1 MPSAIQIISK
11 LILLK
16 LKIPPGGLNPVGY
29 SIEPS
34 KKNPKRPRSWAG
46 NFAVVV
52 SALPNQDGGGRS
64 ALRFFLAKTPSHMTQ
79 ITSFINRNPHPSL
92 VKCKI
97 YRDFLSLKNETVDM
111 MEMDFV
117 EGETLDEFVDSFIDE
132 GKHAS
137 LCDLAETIRSTVN
150 ELVELGFYHGD
161 LSHSNIMLNHIG
173 AAAYE
178 ADPGLFKKNLRL
190 IDYDSVL
197 IRGIQ
202 NPPETKET
210 GHPNFQHPSRRSN
223 RFTVLE
229 DVYFSTLVIYLSL
242 VALSYNPALWLKH
255 HSKGDNILFQ
265 HQQKDL
271 HDSSSDLWKELDAIP
286 FTGEHVY
293 AYECLKKAINY
304 NDLQQSPFL
313 SEIETWFTQGTTP
326 TPAPIP
332 NPGSGSAIKPQ
343 PNQFPSDRPAESPTP
358 RKRVL
363 NGPQRSPTVRKRSS
377 PKSPLESPRPRKK
390 TSTNQ
395 TTQKEST
402 ETQQSAEVKNP
413 MRRVLLRKKKSEA
426 VQEKVKRPKLKQEI
440 TKRYA
445 KKREP
450 KTLPVNPSDLE
461 DYSLILDGTNILYEM
476 KNGKEML
483 LTPFLEF
490 CTTLSNNSDSVI
502 VVFDASTRHKF
513 SNEDDIN
520 RFVDLVDGNEKI
532 GNIEFNQSPKATEA
546 DSIVLSVAYEK
557 EGIVISNDF
566 YQDYE
571 ERIPDQ
577 YEWFQRHHVTLSY
590 VAGMC
595 NMNTTSKNKFLD

>member
-34 KKNPKRPRSWAG
+34 KKDPKRPRSWAG

-52 SALPNQDGGGRS
+52 PGLPDQDGGGKS

-79 ITSFINRNPHPSL
+79 ITSFINRNPHTSL

-97 YRDFLSLKNETVDM
+97 YRDFLVLKNETVDM

-117 EGETLDEFVDSFIDE
+117 EGETLDEFVDSLIHD

-137 LCDLAETIRSTVN
+137 LCNLAESIRSTVN
-150 ELVELGFYHGD
+150 ELVDIGFYHGD
-161 LSHSNIMLNHIG
+161 LSHSNVMFSHDG
-173 AAAYE
+173 AAAYDT
-178 ADPGLFKKNLRL
+178 DPGLFKKNLRL

-197 IRGIQ
+197 ISGIQ

-242 VALSYNPALWLKH
+242 VALSYNPTLWEKH

-271 HDSSSDLWKELDAIP
+271 HDSNSELWKELDAIR
-286 FTGEHVY
+286 FAGEHVN
-293 AYECLKKAINY
+293 AYECLKKAIDY

-332 NPGSGSAIKPQ
+332 HPGSGSGLKPQ
-343 PNQFPSDRPAESPTP
+343 PNHSQTDRPAESPKP
-358 RKRVL
+358 RKRVS

-377 PKSPLESPRPRKK
+377 PSTPRESPKPRKK
-390 TSTNQ
+390 TATSTKTQDGKSDPQKNDE
-395 TTQKEST
+395 TQKP
-402 ETQQSAEVKNP
+402 Q
-413 MRRVLLRKKKSEA
+413 RRERKKKTEVGQA
-426 VQEKVKRPKLKQEI
+426 QAKRPKLKQEI
-440 TKRYA
+440 KKRYA
-445 KKREP
+445 KKRKP
-450 KTLPVNPSDLE
+450 KTLPVEPSDLK
-461 DYSLILDGTNILYEM
+461 DYPLVLDGTNILYEM
-476 KNGKEML
+476 KNGKDIS

-490 CTTLSNNSDSVI
+490 CTTLSANSDNVI

-513 SNEDDIN
+513 TDEDDVI
-520 RFVDLVDGNEKI
+520 RFVELVDGNEKLN
-532 GNIEFNQSPKATEA
+532 NIEFSQSPKATEA

-557 EGIVISNDF
+557 KGIVIGNDF

-577 YEWFQRHHVTLSY
+577 YAWFQQHHITFSF
-590 VAGMC
+590 VAGTC
-595 NMNTTSKNKFLD
+595 NMNTSSKNKFLD